1 MTEHERFKDSAAAYL
16 LGALPAGE
24 LQAYEAHLAGCP
36 ACREE
41 IEVLAPAAEALP
53 ASVEPMAPPP
63 ELKARIMAEV
73 EREAALLAAA
83 GPAADR
89 PPAREPSPPRRRSWL
104 PRLSGAPRL
113 ATFAATA
120 ALLVLGVAGGLGIAR
135 LAGDDAHTVAV
146 QVDAARAP
154 GAGAQLEVS
163 GDGATLV
170 ARGLP
175 APPSG
180 RVYQVW
186 LKRPGHAPEPTSA
199 LFAPSTDGT
208 ATATVP
214 GEMEGV
220 EQVLVTDEP
229 MGGSKVPTREPLLVA
244 TMS

>member
-1 MTEHERFKDSAAAYL
+1 MTEHDRFRDSAAAYL
-16 LGALPAGE
+16 LGALPRDE
-24 LQAYEAHLAGCP
+24 LAAYEAHLAGCA

-41 IEVLAPAAEALP
+41 VELLAPAAEALP

-83 GPAADR
+83 GPAADH
-89 PPAREPSPPRRRSWL
+89 PADAPERTRRHRSWVPWPL
-104 PRLSGAPRL
+104 PRLASL
-113 ATFAATA
+113 AVAA
-120 ALLVLGVAGGLGIAR
+120 ALLVLGVAGGLGLAR
-135 LAGDDAHTVAV
+135 LADDGAHTVAV
-146 QVDAARAP
+146 QVDAQRAP
-154 GAGAQLEVS
+154 GAGAELEIDDRGS
-163 GDGATLV
+163 AMLV
-170 ARGLP
+170 AHGLP

-199 LFAPSTDGT
+199 LFAPSSDGS

-214 GEMEGV
+214 GAMDGI

-244 TMS
+244 SMS